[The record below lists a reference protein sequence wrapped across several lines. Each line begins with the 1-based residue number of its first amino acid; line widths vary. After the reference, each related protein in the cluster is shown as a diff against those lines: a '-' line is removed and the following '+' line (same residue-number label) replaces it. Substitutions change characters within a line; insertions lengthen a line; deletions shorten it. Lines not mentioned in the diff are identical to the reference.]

1 MLNLVWPI
9 FIIISF
15 SYAIFSGNLQNLNA
29 SIFDSVESAVNL
41 SITMLGT
48 MCLWSGIIHVAANTN
63 IMKMMNKM
71 LKPIIRF
78 LFPEIR
84 ENKKAQSE
92 ISMNMVANILGLGNA
107 ATPLGL
113 KAMETLQEENKNKQ
127 ELSNSMIMLIVIN
140 TASIQIIPT
149 TIIAIRSSLGAE
161 NPTSIIVPVWIATI
175 CAAIVGI
182 TVTKLL
188 IKYSNKREKI

>member
-29 SIFDSVESAVNL
+29 SIFDSVESAINL

-78 LFPEIR
+78 LFPEIK

-175 CAAIVGI
+175 CAAIVGV

-188 IKYSNKREKI
+188 IKYSSKREHI